1 MRLSLPL
8 LYPAWLVAI
17 VATVGSLY
25 FSEVRMFVP
34 CVLCWYQRILMYPLV
49 LLLGVQTYRQDGKA
63 FAYTLPLSVLGMI
76 VAGYHVLYERIPGF
90 GFAAVCRGGGV
101 PCDVIYIN
109 WLGFI
114 TIPVLALTAFTI
126 ITVLL
131 VLSRSAAARQTRA

>member
-1 MRLSLPL
+1 MRLKLPL
-8 LYPAWLVAI
+8 LYPAWLIAI

-25 FSEVRMFVP
+25 FSEVRFFVP

-63 FAYTLPLSVLGMI
+63 FAYTLPLAVLGLI
-76 VAGYHVLYERIPGF
+76 VSGYHVLYERIPGF
-90 GFAAVCRGGGV
+90 GFQEVCRGGV
-101 PCDVIYIN
+101 PCDAIYIN

-114 TIPVLALTAFTI
+114 TIPVLSLTAFAI

-131 VLSRSAAARQTRA
+131 VISRAAAGRERTA